1 MHIIYVYYLDVLVY
15 GLAKQLNMTVT
26 KQQQQY
32 IYPLFLDYFPIEA
45 ITKSWVELPLLDIN
59 MSIWMSITY

>member
-15 GLAKQLNMTVT
+15 GLAKQLNMTVI

-32 IYPLFLDYFPIEA
+32 IYPLFLDYFPI
-45 ITKSWVELPLLDIN
+45 
-59 MSIWMSITY
+59 